1 MENYA
6 KTILSCYDTIDGYIT
21 QIENV
26 IKIKAKNSFYLR
38 NGTVTL
44 AEQLI
49 SLGEIRKDL
58 IELSEIVDKILKKM
72 TEEDKILISYKY
84 FGVKPKDENFDL
96 TSRNYFRKQ
105 IRALKRFSEL
115 LVKNNYDEEW
125 FKNKYLKI
133 AYISS
138 IYQLTLNENGKKHI
152 R

>member
-6 KTILSCYDTIDGYIT
+6 KTILTCYDTIDGYIT
-21 QIENV
+21 QIENLV
-26 IKIKAKNSFYLR
+26 RIKAKNSFYFR
-38 NGTVTL
+38 NGTIGL

-49 SLGEIRKDL
+49 SLSEIRKDL
-58 IELSEIVDKILKKM
+58 MELSEIVDKMLKKM

-84 FGVKPKDENFDL
+84 FGVQPEDKDFDL

-105 IRALKRFSEL
+105 VRAIKRFAEL
-115 LVKNNYDEEW
+115 LKKSGFDEEW

-138 IYQLTLNENGKKHI
+138 IYNLTIKENGKKHV

>member
-6 KTILSCYDTIDGYIT
+6 KTILTCYDTIDGYIT

-26 IKIKAKNSFYLR
+26 IKIKAKNSFYVR
-38 NGTVTL
+38 CGTATL
-44 AEQLI
+44 AEQLL
-49 SLGEIRKDL
+49 SLSEIRKDL
-58 IELSEIVDKILKKM
+58 IELSEIVDKMLKKM
-72 TEEDKILISYKY
+72 TEEDRILISYKY
-84 FGVKPKDENFDL
+84 FGIEPSNKDFDL

-105 IRALKRFSEL
+105 VRAIKRFADL
-115 LVKNNYDEEW
+115 LIKSGYDENW

-138 IYQLTLNENGKKHI
+138 IYNLTLKENGKKHI

>member
-84 FGVKPKDENFDL
+84 FGIKPKDENFDL

>member
-58 IELSEIVDKILKKM
+58 IELSEIVDKMLKKM